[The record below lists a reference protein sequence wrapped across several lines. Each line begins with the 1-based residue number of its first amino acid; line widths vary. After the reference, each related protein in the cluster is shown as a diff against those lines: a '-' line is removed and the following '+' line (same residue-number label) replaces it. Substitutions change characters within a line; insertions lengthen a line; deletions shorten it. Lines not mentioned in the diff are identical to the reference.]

1 MHLKL
6 FKNHFFELKN
16 SKLTI
21 LNFFENGI
29 FGHNFRFSSSVQP
42 KNSNKIKCT
51 ACDLPFDEA
60 IEARQPRILPCLHS
74 FCTQCLM
81 KAYDYLEIVAQN
93 SLKRRP
99 SSRYSWR
106 NRDRQSPSRSSSPSR
121 NVNILGHF
129 LCPIC
134 FNVAPMVVGG
144 RESIKNGF
152 PLDPLALVTSESTNG
167 KKYRKI
173 HFVWKSL

>member
-1 MHLKL
+1 MRLPSRSSDSSESESPASVDYSHLQIQPVT
-6 FKNHFFELKN
+6 FN
-16 SKLTI
+16 
-21 LNFFENGI
+21 
-29 FGHNFRFSSSVQP
+29 SVQ
-42 KNSNKIKCT
+42 KSRKSKIKCN

-60 IEARQPRILPCLHS
+60 IEARQPRLLPCLHS

-81 KAYDYLEIVAQN
+81 KAYDYLEIIAQN

-134 FNVAPMVVGG
+134 LNVAPMVVGG

-167 KKYRKI
+167 KKYK
-173 HFVWKSL
+173 FKLSFEDYFAV

>member
-1 MHLKL
+1 M
-6 FKNHFFELKN
+6 
-16 SKLTI
+16 
-21 LNFFENGI
+21 NFFENGI

-144 RESIKNGF
+144 RQSIKNGF
-152 PLDPLALVTSESTNG
+152 PLDPLVLVTSESTNG

-173 HFVWKSL
+173 HFV